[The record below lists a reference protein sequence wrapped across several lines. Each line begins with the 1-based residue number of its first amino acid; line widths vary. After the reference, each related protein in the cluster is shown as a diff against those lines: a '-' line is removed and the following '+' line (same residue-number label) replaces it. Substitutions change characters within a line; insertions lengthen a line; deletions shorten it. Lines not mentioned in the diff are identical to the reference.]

1 MAKTQ
6 DFTAIM
12 KDMMGAFPV
21 DTTAMEGAFK
31 STASLNEKLSGVAL
45 EAAEKSAE
53 ISNKW
58 TKDTL
63 AKLTEMSKA
72 KAEPADYAK
81 AATDFASASAEV
93 AAENL
98 AAFAEIAKK
107 VQTETVELLM
117 AAGKDAAEEA
127 TAAVKKQPTTSP
139 LQPRKRQLQ
148 SKKRPRSAPNPP
160 IRCNRV
166 GQVH

>member
-12 KDMMGAFPV
+12 KDVMGAFPV

-31 STASLNEKLSGVAL
+31 STAALNEKLSGVAL
-45 EAAEKSAE
+45 DAAEKSAE

-63 AKLTEMSKA
+63 AKLSEMSKA

-127 TAAVKKQPTTSP
+127 TAAVKKATNDVTTAA
-139 LQPRKRQLQ
+139 
-148 SKKRPRSAPNPP
+148 KKAAAAK
-160 IRCNRV
+160 
-166 GQVH
+166 